1 MTEPGIQGSALD
13 GSWSDEDRRPPT
25 PRQTLTSPSSTSAGT
40 DSLKSVLEMKTLFE
54 ELLPRIESLEIAGEP
69 AWTQA
74 TLVSGP
80 KRLPIRFTQS

>member
-1 MTEPGIQGSALD
+1 
-13 GSWSDEDRRPPT
+13 
-25 PRQTLTSPSSTSAGT
+25 
-40 DSLKSVLEMKTLFE
+40 MKTLFE